1 MGAQPKILDNP
12 VRARR
17 WHIDTSVEVS
27 HFVVMGKAKQQ
38 VIPTKQQRVRLSIDV
53 PREVRRRIHIAA
65 ANRDQS
71 IRDYVCEAVEVRL
84 QQDGVD
90 QSATGDLAA
99 LNERDDPILANLWK
113 NPKDAAFDRL

>member
-71 IRDYVCEAVEVRL
+71 IRDYVVRRSRSGCSKTVSTN
-84 QQDGVD
+84 QQP
-90 QSATGDLAA
+90 A
-99 LNERDDPILANLWK
+99 IW
-113 NPKDAAFDRL
+113 RL